1 MDLAEKADVVNHC
14 AEMLDEI
21 MGDITVPRNLR
32 RSTGELKNRLLNG
45 KESLAMRVALVISDF
60 DELSAN
66 PNIPAHTRA
75 LIWRIVSQLET
86 ISVDD

>member
-1 MDLAEKADVVNHC
+1 MDQAEKDDVVNRC
-14 AEMLDEI
+14 TEMLDEI
-21 MGDITVPRNLR
+21 IGDTTVPRNLR

-45 KESLAMRVALVISDF
+45 DESLAMRVASVISEF

-75 LIWRIVSQLET
+75 LIWSIVSQLET